1 MLKKINFFLLIFF
14 FNIFSSSTYASEKG
28 IAFIT
33 NQESSMLDLID
44 LKKKKKILEINVGKN
59 PAAIDIDQENKIIF
73 IANPTSNNVSIYDFI
88 KKQHFFIEAGKS
100 PMGIVLSPDKKSLCI

>member
-1 MLKKINFFLLIFF
+1 MLKKINSFLLIFF
-14 FNIFSSSTYASEKG
+14 LNIFLSSTYASEKG

-44 LKKKKKILEINVGKN
+44 LEEKKILEINVGKN

-73 IANPTSNNVSIYDFI
+73 IANPTSNNVSIYDF
-88 KKQHFFIEAGKS
+88 
-100 PMGIVLSPDKKSLCI
+100 